1 MAQDKLNTL
10 LQVLLLSLQPNDKE
24 WLIAQMQEDLEKEKQ
39 KNNALLRRSLDISL
53 QQIKDGDVISDEQAE
68 DMMNR
73 FVNSDVR
80 VAV

>member
-39 KNNALLRRSLDISL
+39 KNNALLRCSLDISL

>member
-1 MAQDKLNTL
+1 MVQDKLNTL

-80 VAV
+80 VAI